1 MKPEYR
7 VEKYAETVK
16 EANKYLSAIT
26 LLEDN
31 KNTLFFIVEA
41 KENITTRELIQSIT
55 NKDSLTAVRVAMNI
69 NDLQDKTIEKTINVI
84 QDMDKNMKL
93 LAVKV
98 LELEKKL
105 EVYERSQN

>member
-1 MKPEYR
+1 MKMI
-7 VEKYAETVK
+7 
-16 EANKYLSAIT
+16 NNMS
-26 LLEDN
+26 
-31 KNTLFFIVEA
+31 

-98 LELEKKL
+98 LELEKKVEEL
-105 EVYERSQN
+105 DDTLARRVINE

>member
-41 KENITTRELIQSIT
+41 KENPALI
-55 NKDSLTAVRVAMNI
+55 LTEEVA
-69 NDLQDKTIEKTINVI
+69 
-84 QDMDKNMKL
+84 
-93 LAVKV
+93 
-98 LELEKKL
+98 
-105 EVYERSQN
+105 

>member
-1 MKPEYR
+1 MGYYGINILIKR
-7 VEKYAETVK
+7 K
-16 EANKYLSAIT
+16 
-26 LLEDN
+26 DN
-31 KNTLFFIVEA
+31 MS

-93 LAVKV
+93 LATKV

-105 EVYERSQN
+105 EVYEPRKN

>member
-1 MKPEYR
+1 MGFSDIVYLYPVWWYPDK
-7 VEKYAETVK
+7 KTQTTTKK
-16 EANKYLSAIT
+16 ERINNMS
-26 LLEDN
+26 
-31 KNTLFFIVEA
+31 

-84 QDMDKNMKL
+84 QSMDKNMKL

-105 EVYERSQN
+105 EAYEQRKN

>member
-1 MKPEYR
+1 MGIYVINNLRKDN
-7 VEKYAETVK
+7 
-16 EANKYLSAIT
+16 NKQK
-26 LLEDN
+26 DN
-31 KNTLFFIVEA
+31 MS

-84 QDMDKNMKL
+84 QEMDKNMKL

-105 EVYERSQN
+105 EAYEQRKN